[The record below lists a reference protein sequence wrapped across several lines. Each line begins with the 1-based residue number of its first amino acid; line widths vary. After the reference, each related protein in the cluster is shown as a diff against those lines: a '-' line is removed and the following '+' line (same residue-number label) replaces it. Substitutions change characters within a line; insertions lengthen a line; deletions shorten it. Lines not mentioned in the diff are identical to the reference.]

1 MPLIS
6 RTWRLPAI
14 MLAVCL
20 VALAVLS
27 GPLFPFAPLPSDI
40 ADVVA
45 KVPDVDLYLSRREAQ
60 HAEIKPG
67 QAKTILWNDP
77 AARSKTP
84 LALVYI
90 HGFSASR
97 KDVAPV
103 VETLAGTL
111 GANAFLT
118 RLAAHG
124 RTTPAEFAAV
134 SAQDWLDDAR
144 EALAR
149 TKNRRSRDPD
159 RNLDRRTAGNNG
171 GARGQLTRYR
181 GPGAAV
187 AEFRAPGLAGEIHL
201 RTAWPCARTPHH
213 RQGTL
218 LPAR

>member
-27 GPLFPFAPLPSDI
+27 GPLFPFTPLPSDI
-40 ADVVA
+40 ADAVA

-111 GANAFLT
+111 GARPFLPGSPRT
-118 RLAAHG
+118 AARVPRSSQRSARRIG
-124 RTTPAEFAAV
+124 WTTPAKLWPSDEE
-134 SAQDWLDDAR
+134 SAIA
-144 EALAR
+144 
-149 TKNRRSRDPD
+149 
-159 RNLDRRTAGNNG
+159 
-171 GARGQLTRYR
+171 
-181 GPGAAV
+181 
-187 AEFRAPGLAGEIHL
+187 
-201 RTAWPCARTPHH
+201 
-213 RQGTL
+213 
-218 LPAR
+218 

>member
-1 MPLIS
+1 
-6 RTWRLPAI
+6 

-27 GPLFPFAPLPSDI
+27 GPLFPFTPLPSDI

-67 QAKTILWNDP
+67 QAKAILWNDP

-103 VETLAGTL
+103 VETWQARSAPTP
-111 GANAFLT
+111 FLP
-118 RLAAHG
+118 G
-124 RTTPAEFAAV
+124 SP
-134 SAQDWLDDAR
+134 
-144 EALAR
+144 
-149 TKNRRSRDPD
+149 
-159 RNLDRRTAGNNG
+159 RTA
-171 GARGQLTRYR
+171 AR
-181 GPGAAV
+181 
-187 AEFRAPGLAGEIHL
+187 
-201 RTAWPCARTPHH
+201 
-213 RQGTL
+213 
-218 LPAR
+218 LPRSSQR